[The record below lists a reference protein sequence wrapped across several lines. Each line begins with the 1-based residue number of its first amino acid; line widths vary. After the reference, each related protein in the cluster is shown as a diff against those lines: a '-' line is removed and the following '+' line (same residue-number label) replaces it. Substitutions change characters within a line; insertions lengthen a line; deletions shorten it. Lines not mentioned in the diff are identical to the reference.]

1 MMRAAAFFDVDGTL
15 LSGNVVRWYVNL
27 VTLRMPATARRLW
40 TLGFALRVPY
50 LFWLDRVSRARF
62 QAALYRGYRRFT
74 PAELEARAGQ
84 HFETHM
90 RQRLFPAA
98 LARIDAHQRRDEA
111 VVLVTGSLRPIVAPL
126 AAAVGATDCVAAELE
141 QRGGAYSGALAHGP
155 LAGERKAAAVS
166 DWIALHGLDAGACH
180 AYADS
185 LDDIPMLR
193 RVGLA
198 HVVNASPKLARIA
211 AAEGWD
217 TLRWRA

>member
-15 LSGNVVRWYVNL
+15 LSGNVVRWYANL
-27 VTLRMPATARRLW
+27 VTLHMPATARRLW

-50 LFWLDRVSRARF
+50 LFWLDRASRARF

-74 PAELEARAGQ
+74 PAEFEARAGQ

-90 RQRLFPAA
+90 RARLFPAA
-98 LARIDAHQRRDEA
+98 LTRIDEHRQRGEA
-111 VVLVTGSLRPIVAPL
+111 VVLVTGSLRPIVTPL

-141 QRGGAYSGALAHGP
+141 QRDGAYSGDLLHGA
-155 LAGERKAAAVS
+155 LAGERKADAVG
-166 DWIALHGLDAGACH
+166 DWIARHGLDAAACH

-193 RVGLA
+193 RVGLP
-198 HVVNASPKLARIA
+198 HVVNARGKLARIA
-211 AAEGWD
+211 ASEGWD
-217 TLRWRA
+217 MLRWGA